1 MVRSIRSL
9 VTQFASVA
17 ALCAAVLALC
27 MSAIAEEGGQQFAD
41 LGRCTLD
48 SGQTIEHCRVGYR
61 TFGTLN
67 PAADNAVLMPTFLNG
82 RTEDLLSLVGSQPS
96 RTRLIDSSKYYAV
109 LLDSLGDGVSS
120 SPSNSDDQKG
130 ADFPA
135 ITERDMVRAE
145 YRAVTEVLHLKH
157 AHAVIGLSM
166 GGEQTFEW
174 AVTYP
179 EFFDLAVAIIG
190 TPQLTSYDLFSH
202 TITLDAMLADPDYK
216 DGKYGTKQPALTL
229 ANELLKMEGTTPQY
243 RVEHTER
250 KDLPA
255 LLEEARRPE
264 RQDANDRM
272 WQLKAVLAHDVL
284 RGKSIEEAAKTS
296 RAKWLVIVSAHDHL
310 VYPGPALAWA
320 KAAGAETYISDTPC
334 GHMIMECDGEQ
345 VSQRVEKFLA
355 Q

>member
-1 MVRSIRSL
+1 VRR
-9 VTQFASVA
+9 FARAFMMGA
-17 ALCAAVLALC
+17 ALLFAAVPVLAEDG
-27 MSAIAEEGGQQFAD
+27 AQQFAD
-41 LGRCTLD
+41 LGHCTLD
-48 SGQTIEHCRVGYR
+48 SGQTINHCRVGYR

-67 PAADNAVLMPTFLNG
+67 AAGDNAVLMPTWLNG
-82 RTEDLLSLVGSQPS
+82 RTEDLLALVGSTPS
-96 RTRLIDSSKYYAV
+96 KTRLIDTTKFYVV
-109 LLDSLGDGVSS
+109 LLDALGDGVSS
-120 SPSNSDDQKG
+120 SPSNSDDQKR
-130 ADFPA
+130 ADFPE

-157 AHAVIGLSM
+157 AHAVVGISM

-179 EFFDLAVAIIG
+179 EFFDLAVPIIG
-190 TPQLTSYDLFSH
+190 TPQPTSYDLLSH
-202 TITLDAMLADPDYK
+202 TIAEDAMLADPDYK
-216 DGKYGTKQPALTL
+216 DGKYGEKQPALKL
-229 ANELLKMEGTTPQY
+229 ANELLMMQLSTPQF

-250 KDLPA
+250 KDFSA
-255 LLEEARRPE
+255 LLEEARNPE

-284 RGKSIEEAAKTS
+284 RGKSMDEVAKAT
-296 RAKWLVIVSAHDHL
+296 RAKWLVIVSAHDHS

-334 GHMIMECDGEQ
+334 GHLIMECDAEQ
-345 VSQRVEKFLA
+345 ITQRVEKFLT

>member
-1 MVRSIRSL
+1 MMG
-9 VTQFASVA
+9 A
-17 ALCAAVLALC
+17 ALLLAAV
-27 MSAIAEEGGQQFAD
+27 SVFAEDGAQQFAD
-41 LGRCTLD
+41 LGHCTLD
-48 SGQTIEHCRVGYR
+48 SGQTINHCRVGYR

-67 PAADNAVLMPTFLNG
+67 AAGDNAVLMPTWLNG
-82 RTEDLLSLVGSQPS
+82 RTEDLLSLVGSTPS
-96 RTRLIDSSKYYAV
+96 KTRIIDTTKFYVV
-109 LLDSLGDGVSS
+109 LLDALGDGVSS

-145 YRAVTEVLHLKH
+145 YRAVTETLHLKH
-157 AHAVIGLSM
+157 AHAVVGVSM

-179 EFFDLAVAIIG
+179 EFFDLAVPIIG
-190 TPQLTSYDLFSH
+190 TPQPTSYDLLSH
-202 TITLDAMLADPDYK
+202 TIAEDAMLADPDYK
-216 DGKYGTKQPALTL
+216 DGKYGEKQPALKL
-229 ANELLKMEGTTPQY
+229 ANELLVMQLSTPQF

-250 KDLPA
+250 KDFSA
-255 LLEEARRPE
+255 LLEEARKPE

-284 RGKSIEEAAKTS
+284 RGKSMDEVAKAT
-296 RAKWLVIVSAHDHL
+296 RAKWLVIVSAHDHS

-334 GHMIMECDGEQ
+334 GHLIMECDAEQ
-345 VSQRVEKFLA
+345 VTQRVERFLA

>member
-1 MVRSIRSL
+1 MRR
-9 VTQFASVA
+9 FARAFMMGA
-17 ALCAAVLALC
+17 ALLFAAVPVLAEDG
-27 MSAIAEEGGQQFAD
+27 AQQFAD
-41 LGRCTLD
+41 LGHCTLD
-48 SGQTIEHCRVGYR
+48 SGQTINHCRVGYR

-67 PAADNAVLMPTFLNG
+67 AAGDNAVLMPTWLNG
-82 RTEDLLSLVGSQPS
+82 RTEDLLALVGSTPS
-96 RTRLIDSSKYYAV
+96 KTRLIDTTKFYVV
-109 LLDSLGDGVSS
+109 LLDALGDGVSS
-120 SPSNSDDQKG
+120 SPSNSDDQKR
-130 ADFPA
+130 ADFPE

-157 AHAVIGLSM
+157 AHAVVGISM

-179 EFFDLAVAIIG
+179 EFFDLAVPIIG
-190 TPQLTSYDLFSH
+190 TPQPTSYDLLSH
-202 TITLDAMLADPDYK
+202 TIAEDAMLADPDYK
-216 DGKYGTKQPALTL
+216 DGKYGEKQPALKL
-229 ANELLKMEGTTPQY
+229 ANELLVMQLSTPQF

-250 KDLPA
+250 KDFSA
-255 LLEEARRPE
+255 LLEEARNPE

-284 RGKSIEEAAKTS
+284 RGKSMDEVAKAT
-296 RAKWLVIVSAHDHL
+296 RAKWLVIVSAHDHS

-334 GHMIMECDGEQ
+334 GHLIMECDAEQ
-345 VSQRVEKFLA
+345 ITQRVEKFLT

>member
-1 MVRSIRSL
+1 VKR
-9 VTQFASVA
+9 FAPVA
-17 ALCAAVLALC
+17 VLCAALLTAC
-27 MSAIAEEGGQQFAD
+27 IPAMAEEGAQQFAD

-67 PAADNAVLMPTFLNG
+67 AAGDNAVLMATWLNG
-82 RTEDLLSLVGSQPS
+82 RSEDMLSLAGSAPS
-96 RTRLIDSSKYYAV
+96 KSRLIDTTKYYAV
-109 LLDSLGDGVSS
+109 LLDALGNGVSS

-130 ADFPA
+130 ANFPA

-157 AHAVIGLSM
+157 AHAVIGISL

-179 EFFDLAVAIIG
+179 EFFDLAVPIAG
-190 TPQLTSYDLFSH
+190 TPQLTSYDLLSH

-216 DGKYGTKQPALTL
+216 DGKYGEKQPPLKL
-229 ANELLKMEGTTPQY
+229 ANELLMMELTTPQY
-243 RVEHTER
+243 RVEHTDR
-250 KDLPA
+250 KDFPA
-255 LLEEARRPE
+255 LLEEARKPE

-284 RGKSIEEAAKTS
+284 RGKSIEDVAKGA

-320 KAAGAETYISDTPC
+320 KAVDAETYISDTPC
-334 GHMIMECDGEQ
+334 GHVLMECDAEQ

>member
-1 MVRSIRSL
+1 MKL
-9 VTQFASVA
+9 FTCLFMMAA
-17 ALCAAVLALC
+17 ALSAAVPA
-27 MSAIAEEGGQQFAD
+27 SAQDGAQQFAD

-48 SGQTIEHCRVGYR
+48 SGQTIEHCRVGFR

-67 PAADNAVLMPTFLNG
+67 AAGDNAVLMPTWLNG
-82 RTEDLLSLVGSQPS
+82 RTEDMLALVGSAPS
-96 RTRLIDSSKYYAV
+96 PTRLIDTTKFYAV
-109 LLDSLGDGVSS
+109 LLDALGDGVSS
-120 SPSNSDDQKG
+120 SPSNSDVQKG
-130 ADFPA
+130 VEFPA

-157 AHAVIGLSM
+157 AHAVIGISM

-179 EFFDLAVAIIG
+179 EFFDLAVPIAG
-190 TPQLTSYDLFSH
+190 TPQPTSYDLLSH
-202 TITLDAMLADPDYK
+202 TITEDAMLADPEYK
-216 DGKYGTKQPALTL
+216 GGKYGEKQPALTL
-229 ANELLKMEGTTPQY
+229 ANELLKMELTTPQY

-250 KDLPA
+250 KDFPA
-255 LLEEARRPE
+255 LLEEARKPE

-272 WQLKAVLAHDVL
+272 WQLKAVLALDVP
-284 RGKSIEEAAKTS
+284 RGKPLDEVAKAT

-320 KAAGAETYISDTPC
+320 KAAGAESYISDTPC
-334 GHMIMECDGEQ
+334 GHVLMECDAEQ
-345 VSQRVEKFLA
+345 ISQRVERFLA

>member
-1 MVRSIRSL
+1 VRRFARAFMVG
-9 VTQFASVA
+9 A
-17 ALCAAVLALC
+17 ALLFAVLPVL
-27 MSAIAEEGGQQFAD
+27 AEDGAQQFAD
-41 LGRCTLD
+41 LGHCTLD
-48 SGQTIEHCRVGYR
+48 SGQTINHCRVGYR

-67 PAADNAVLMPTFLNG
+67 AAGDNAVLMPTWLNG
-82 RTEDLLSLVGSQPS
+82 RTEDLLSLVGSTPS
-96 RTRLIDSSKYYAV
+96 KTRLIDTTKFYVV
-109 LLDSLGDGVSS
+109 LLDALGDGVSS
-120 SPSNSDDQKG
+120 SPSNSDDQKR
-130 ADFPA
+130 ADFPE

-157 AHAVIGLSM
+157 AHAVVGISM

-179 EFFDLAVAIIG
+179 EFFDLAVPIIG
-190 TPQLTSYDLFSH
+190 TPQPTSYDLLSH
-202 TITLDAMLADPDYK
+202 TIAEDAMLADPDYK
-216 DGKYGTKQPALTL
+216 DGKYGEKQPALKL
-229 ANELLKMEGTTPQY
+229 ANELLMMQLSTPQF

-250 KDLPA
+250 KDFSA
-255 LLEEARRPE
+255 LLEEARNPE

-284 RGKSIEEAAKTS
+284 RGKSMDEVAKAT
-296 RAKWLVIVSAHDHL
+296 RAKWLVIVSAHDHS

-334 GHMIMECDGEQ
+334 GHLIMECDAEQ
-345 VSQRVEKFLA
+345 ITQRVEKFLT

>member
-1 MVRSIRSL
+1 VKR
-9 VTQFASVA
+9 FACVVIMIA
-17 ALCAAVLALC
+17 ALSAAGVPAV
-27 MSAIAEEGGQQFAD
+27 AEDGAQQFAD

-67 PAADNAVLMPTFLNG
+67 AAGDNAVLMPTWLNG
-82 RTEDLLSLVGSQPS
+82 RTEDLLGLVGSEPS
-96 RTRLIDSSKYYAV
+96 KTRLIDSTKFYAV
-109 LLDSLGDGVSS
+109 LLDALGDGVSS
-120 SPSNSDDQKG
+120 SPSNSDVQKG
-130 ADFPA
+130 AEFPA

-157 AHAVIGLSM
+157 AHAVIGISM

-179 EFFDLAVAIIG
+179 EFFDMAVPIAG
-190 TPQLTSYDLFSH
+190 TPQPTSYDLLSH
-202 TITLDAMLADPDYK
+202 TITEDAMLADPDYK
-216 DGKYGTKQPALTL
+216 GGKYGEKQPELKL
-229 ANELLKMEGTTPQY
+229 ANELLTMELTTPQF

-250 KDLPA
+250 KDFPA
-255 LLEEARRPE
+255 LLDEARKPE

-272 WQLKAVLAHDVL
+272 WQLKAVLALDVL
-284 RGKSIEEAAKTS
+284 RGKPMDEVAKAT

-334 GHMIMECDGEQ
+334 GHVLMECDAEQ
-345 VSQRVEKFLA
+345 VSQRVERFLA

>member
-1 MVRSIRSL
+1 M
-9 VTQFASVA
+9 
-17 ALCAAVLALC
+17 
-27 MSAIAEEGGQQFAD
+27 AEEGAQQFAD

-61 TFGTLN
+61 TFGALN
-67 PAADNAVLMPTFLNG
+67 AAGDNAVLMPTWLNG
-82 RTEDLLSLVGSQPS
+82 RSEDMLSLVGSAPGKS
-96 RTRLIDSSKYYAV
+96 RLIDTTKYYAV
-109 LLDSLGDGVSS
+109 LLDALGDGVSS
-120 SPSNSDDQKG
+120 SPSNSGDQKG
-130 ADFPA
+130 AEFPA

-157 AHAVIGLSM
+157 AHAVMGISM

-179 EFFDLAVAIIG
+179 EFFDLAVPIAG
-190 TPQLTSYDLFSH
+190 TPQLTSYDLLSH

-216 DGKYGTKQPALTL
+216 DGKYGEKQPQLKL
-229 ANELLKMEGTTPQY
+229 ANELLMMELTTPQF

-250 KDLPA
+250 KDFPA
-255 LLEEARRPE
+255 LLEEARKPG

-272 WQLKAVLAHDVL
+272 WQLKAVLAQDVL
-284 RGKSIEEAAKTS
+284 RGKSIEEVAKGT

-310 VYPGPALAWA
+310 VYPAPALAWA
-320 KAAGAETYISDTPC
+320 RAVDAETYISDTPC
-334 GHMIMECDGEQ
+334 GHVLMGCDAEQ

>member
-1 MVRSIRSL
+1 MTR
-9 VTQFASVA
+9 FASA
-17 ALCAAVLALC
+17 ALLCALLAVWVPA
-27 MSAIAEEGGQQFAD
+27 SAEEGAQQFAD

-61 TFGTLN
+61 VFGTLN
-67 PAADNAVLMPTFLNG
+67 AAGDNAVLMPTFLNG

-96 RTRLIDSSKYYAV
+96 KTRLIDTAKDYAV
-109 LLDSLGDGVSS
+109 LLDALGDGVSS

-130 ADFPA
+130 AAFPA

-145 YRAVTEVLHLKH
+145 FRAVTETLHLKH
-157 AHAVIGLSM
+157 ARAVIGISM
-166 GGEQTFEW
+166 GAEQTFEW

-179 EFFDLAVAIIG
+179 EFFDLAVSIVG
-190 TPQLTSYDLFSH
+190 TPQLTSYDLLSH
-202 TITLDAMLADPDYK
+202 TITEDAILADPDYK
-216 DGKYGTKQPALTL
+216 DGKYTKEPGLKL
-229 ANELLKMEGTTPQY
+229 ANELGKMQATTPQY
-243 RVEHTER
+243 RVEHTEP
-250 KDLPA
+250 KELPA
-255 LLEEARRPE
+255 LLEDARKPQ

-272 WQLKAVLAHDVL
+272 WQLRAVLAHDVL
-284 RGKSIEEAAKTS
+284 RRKSIEETAKAS
-296 RAKWLVIVSAHDHL
+296 RAKWLVIVSAHDHN

-334 GHMIMECDGEQ
+334 GHMIMECDAEQ

>member
-1 MVRSIRSL
+1 VRR
-9 VTQFASVA
+9 FARAFMMGA
-17 ALCAAVLALC
+17 ALLFAAVPVLAEDG
-27 MSAIAEEGGQQFAD
+27 AQQFAD
-41 LGRCTLD
+41 LGHCTLD
-48 SGQTIEHCRVGYR
+48 SGQTINHCRVGYR

-67 PAADNAVLMPTFLNG
+67 AAGDNAVLMPTWLNG
-82 RTEDLLSLVGSQPS
+82 RTEDLLALVGSTPS
-96 RTRLIDSSKYYAV
+96 KTRLIDTTKFYVV
-109 LLDSLGDGVSS
+109 LLDALGDGVSS
-120 SPSNSDDQKG
+120 SPSNSDDQKR
-130 ADFPA
+130 ADFPE

-157 AHAVIGLSM
+157 AHAVVGISM

-179 EFFDLAVAIIG
+179 EFFDLAVPIIG
-190 TPQLTSYDLFSH
+190 TPQPTSYDLLSH
-202 TITLDAMLADPDYK
+202 TIAEDAMLADPDYK
-216 DGKYGTKQPALTL
+216 DGKYGEKQPALKL
-229 ANELLKMEGTTPQY
+229 ANELLVMQLSTPQF

-250 KDLPA
+250 KDFSA
-255 LLEEARRPE
+255 LLEEARNPE

-284 RGKSIEEAAKTS
+284 RGKSMDEVAKAT
-296 RAKWLVIVSAHDHL
+296 RAKWLVIVSAHDHS

-334 GHMIMECDGEQ
+334 GHLIMECDAEQ
-345 VSQRVEKFLA
+345 ITQRVEKFLT

>member
-1 MVRSIRSL
+1 VRRFSRACMVG
-9 VTQFASVA
+9 A
-17 ALCAAVLALC
+17 ALLFAVAPVLAEDG
-27 MSAIAEEGGQQFAD
+27 AQQFAD
-41 LGRCTLD
+41 LGHCALD
-48 SGQTIEHCRVGYR
+48 SGQTINHCRVGYR

-67 PAADNAVLMPTFLNG
+67 AVGDNAVLMPTWLNG
-82 RTEDLLSLVGSQPS
+82 RTDDLLSLVGSAPS
-96 RTRLIDSSKYYAV
+96 KTRLIDTTKFYVV

-130 ADFPA
+130 AEFPS

-157 AHAVIGLSM
+157 AHAVVGVSM

-179 EFFDLAVAIIG
+179 EFFDLAVPIIA
-190 TPQLTSYDLFSH
+190 TPQLTSYDLLSH
-202 TITLDAMLADPDYK
+202 TIAEDAMLADPDYK
-216 DGKYGTKQPALTL
+216 DGKYGEKQPALKL
-229 ANELLKMEGTTPQY
+229 ANELLKMQLSTPQY
-243 RVEHTER
+243 RVTHTDR
-250 KDLPA
+250 KDFPA
-255 LLEEARRPE
+255 LLEEARKPE

-272 WQLKAVLAHDVL
+272 WQLKAVLGQDVL
-284 RGKSIEEAAKTS
+284 RGKSMDEVAKAT
-296 RAKWLVIVSAHDHL
+296 RAKWLVIVSAHDHI

-334 GHMIMECDGEQ
+334 GHMIMECDAEQ

-355 Q
+355 QQ

>member
-1 MVRSIRSL
+1 VKL
-9 VTQFASVA
+9 FACLFMMAAALSVA
-17 ALCAAVLALC
+17 AVPAAAQD
-27 MSAIAEEGGQQFAD
+27 SAQQFAD

-48 SGQTIEHCRVGYR
+48 SGQTIEHCRLGFR

-67 PAADNAVLMPTFLNG
+67 AAGDNAVLMPTWLNG
-82 RTEDLLSLVGSQPS
+82 RTEDMLALVGSAPS
-96 RTRLIDSSKYYAV
+96 PTRLIDTTKFYAV
-109 LLDSLGDGVSS
+109 LLDALGDGVSS
-120 SPSNSDDQKG
+120 SPSNSDVQKG
-130 ADFPA
+130 VEFPA

-157 AHAVIGLSM
+157 AHAVIGISM

-179 EFFDLAVAIIG
+179 EFFDLAVPIAG
-190 TPQLTSYDLFSH
+190 TPQPTSYDLLSH
-202 TITLDAMLADPDYK
+202 TITEDAMLADPDYK
-216 DGKYGTKQPALTL
+216 GGKYGEKQPALTL
-229 ANELLKMEGTTPQY
+229 ANELLKMELTTPQY

-250 KDLPA
+250 KDFPA
-255 LLEEARRPE
+255 LLEEARKPE

-272 WQLKAVLAHDVL
+272 WQLKAVLALDVL
-284 RGKSIEEAAKTS
+284 RGKPLDEVAKTT

-320 KAAGAETYISDTPC
+320 KAAGAESYISDTPC
-334 GHMIMECDGEQ
+334 GHSLMECDAAQ
-345 VSQRVEKFLA
+345 ISQRVEKFLA

>member
-1 MVRSIRSL
+1 MRRFARAFMVG
-9 VTQFASVA
+9 A
-17 ALCAAVLALC
+17 ALLFAVLPVL
-27 MSAIAEEGGQQFAD
+27 AEDGAQQFAD
-41 LGRCTLD
+41 LGHCTLD
-48 SGQTIEHCRVGYR
+48 SGQTINHCRVGYR

-67 PAADNAVLMPTFLNG
+67 AAGDNAVLMPTWLNG
-82 RTEDLLSLVGSQPS
+82 RTEDLLSLVGSTPS
-96 RTRLIDSSKYYAV
+96 KTRLIDTTKFYVV
-109 LLDSLGDGVSS
+109 LLDALGDGVSS
-120 SPSNSDDQKG
+120 SPSNSDDQKRS
-130 ADFPA
+130 DFPE

-157 AHAVIGLSM
+157 AHAVVGISM

-179 EFFDLAVAIIG
+179 EFFDLAVPIIG
-190 TPQLTSYDLFSH
+190 TPQPTSYDLLSH
-202 TITLDAMLADPDYK
+202 TIAEDAMLADPDYK
-216 DGKYGTKQPALTL
+216 DGKYGEKQPALKL
-229 ANELLKMEGTTPQY
+229 ANELLVMQLSTPQF

-250 KDLPA
+250 KDFSA
-255 LLEEARRPE
+255 LLEEARNPE

-284 RGKSIEEAAKTS
+284 RGKSMDEVAKAT
-296 RAKWLVIVSAHDHL
+296 RAKWLVIVSAHDHS

-334 GHMIMECDGEQ
+334 GHLIMECDAEQ
-345 VSQRVEKFLA
+345 ITQRVEKFLT

>member
-1 MVRSIRSL
+1 VRR
-9 VTQFASVA
+9 FACAFMMGA
-17 ALCAAVLALC
+17 ALLLAAV
-27 MSAIAEEGGQQFAD
+27 SVFAEDGAQQFAD
-41 LGRCTLD
+41 LGHCTLD
-48 SGQTIEHCRVGYR
+48 SGQTINHCRVGYR

-67 PAADNAVLMPTFLNG
+67 AAGDNAVLMPTWLNG
-82 RTEDLLSLVGSQPS
+82 RTEDLLSLVGSTPS
-96 RTRLIDSSKYYAV
+96 KTRLIDTTKFYVV
-109 LLDSLGDGVSS
+109 LLDALGDGVSS

-145 YRAVTEVLHLKH
+145 YRAVTETLHLKH
-157 AHAVIGLSM
+157 AHAVVGVSM

-179 EFFDLAVAIIG
+179 EFFDLAVPIIG
-190 TPQLTSYDLFSH
+190 TPQPTSYDLLSH
-202 TITLDAMLADPDYK
+202 TIAEDAMLADPDYK
-216 DGKYGTKQPALTL
+216 DGKYGEKQPALKL
-229 ANELLKMEGTTPQY
+229 ANELLVMQLSTPQF

-250 KDLPA
+250 KDFSA
-255 LLEEARRPE
+255 LLEEARKPE

-284 RGKSIEEAAKTS
+284 RGKSMDEVAKAT
-296 RAKWLVIVSAHDHL
+296 RAKWLVIVSAHDHS

-334 GHMIMECDGEQ
+334 GHLIMECDAEQ
-345 VSQRVEKFLA
+345 VTQRVERFLA

>member
-1 MVRSIRSL
+1 MRR
-9 VTQFASVA
+9 FARALMMSA
-17 ALCAAVLALC
+17 ALLLAAAPVLAEDG
-27 MSAIAEEGGQQFAD
+27 AQQFAD
-41 LGRCTLD
+41 LGHCTLD
-48 SGQTIEHCRVGYR
+48 SGQAINHCRVGYR

-67 PAADNAVLMPTFLNG
+67 AAGDNAVLMPTWLNG
-82 RTEDLLSLVGSQPS
+82 RTEDLLSLVGSAPS
-96 RTRLIDSSKYYAV
+96 KTRLIDTTKFYVV
-109 LLDSLGDGVSS
+109 LLDALGDGVSS
-120 SPSNSDDQKG
+120 SPSNSDDQKR
-130 ADFPA
+130 ADFPE

-157 AHAVIGLSM
+157 AHAVVGISM

-179 EFFDLAVAIIG
+179 EFFDLAVPIIG
-190 TPQLTSYDLFSH
+190 TPQPTSYDLLSH
-202 TITLDAMLADPDYK
+202 TIAEDAMLADPDYK
-216 DGKYGTKQPALTL
+216 DGKYGEKQPALKL
-229 ANELLKMEGTTPQY
+229 ANELLEMQLSTPQF

-250 KDLPA
+250 KDFSA
-255 LLEEARRPE
+255 LLEEARKPG

-284 RGKSIEEAAKTS
+284 RGKSMDEVAKAT
-296 RAKWLVIVSAHDHL
+296 RAKWLVIVSAHDHS

-334 GHMIMECDGEQ
+334 GHLIMECDAEQ
-345 VSQRVEKFLA
+345 VTQRVEKFLA

>member
-1 MVRSIRSL
+1 VKRFAPVAVLCAGLS
-9 VTQFASVA
+9 FASLSAVA
-17 ALCAAVLALC
+17 EDGA
-27 MSAIAEEGGQQFAD
+27 QQFAD

-67 PAADNAVLMPTFLNG
+67 AAGDNAVLMPTWLNG
-82 RTEDLLSLVGSQPS
+82 RTEDLLSLVGSAPGK
-96 RTRLIDSSKYYAV
+96 TRLIDTTKYYAV
-109 LLDSLGDGVSS
+109 LLDALGDGVSS
-120 SPSNSDDQKG
+120 SPSNSDEQKG
-130 ADFPA
+130 VSFPS

-157 AHAVIGLSM
+157 AHAVIGISM

-179 EFFDLAVAIIG
+179 EFFALAVPIAG
-190 TPQLTSYDLFSH
+190 TPQLTSYDLLSH

-216 DGKYGTKQPALTL
+216 DGKYGEKQPPLKL
-229 ANELLKMEGTTPQY
+229 ANELLKMEVTTPQF
-243 RVEHTER
+243 RVEHTDR
-250 KDLPA
+250 KDFPA
-255 LLEEARRPE
+255 LLEEARKPE

-284 RGKSIEEAAKTS
+284 RGKSIEEVAKGT

-310 VYPGPALAWA
+310 VYPAPALAWV
-320 KAAGAETYISDTPC
+320 KAVAAETYISDTPC
-334 GHMIMECDGEQ
+334 GHVLMECDAEQ

>member
-1 MVRSIRSL
+1 VKRFACL
-9 VTQFASVA
+9 VMMAAVLSVA
-17 ALCAAVLALC
+17 ARPGV
-27 MSAIAEEGGQQFAD
+27 AEEGAQQFAD

-67 PAADNAVLMPTFLNG
+67 AAGDNAVLMPTWLNG
-82 RTEDLLSLVGSQPS
+82 RTEDMLALVGSEPS
-96 RTRLIDSSKYYAV
+96 QSRLIDITKFYAV
-109 LLDSLGDGVSS
+109 LLDALGDGASS
-120 SPSNSDDQKG
+120 SPSNSDVQKG

-157 AHAVIGLSM
+157 AHAVMGISM

-179 EFFDLAVAIIG
+179 EFFDLAVPIAG
-190 TPQLTSYDLFSH
+190 TPQPTSYDLLSH
-202 TITLDAMLADPDYK
+202 TITEDAMLADPDYK
-216 DGKYGTKQPALTL
+216 GGKYGEKQPALKL
-229 ANELLKMEGTTPQY
+229 ANELLKMELTTPQF

-250 KDLPA
+250 KDFPA
-255 LLEEARRPE
+255 LLDEARKPE

-272 WQLKAVLAHDVL
+272 WQLKAVLALDVL
-284 RGKSIEEAAKTS
+284 RGKPMDEVAKGT

-320 KAAGAETYISDTPC
+320 KAVGAEIYISNTPC
-334 GHMIMECDGEQ
+334 GHVLMECDAEQ
-345 VSQRVEKFLA
+345 VSQRVERFLA

>member
-1 MVRSIRSL
+1 VRRFARAFMVG
-9 VTQFASVA
+9 A
-17 ALCAAVLALC
+17 ALLFAVLPVL
-27 MSAIAEEGGQQFAD
+27 AEDGAQQFAD
-41 LGRCTLD
+41 LGHCTLD
-48 SGQTIEHCRVGYR
+48 SGQTINHCRVGYR

-67 PAADNAVLMPTFLNG
+67 AAGDNAVLMPTWLNG
-82 RTEDLLSLVGSQPS
+82 RTEDLLSLVGSTPS
-96 RTRLIDSSKYYAV
+96 KTRLIDTTKFYVV
-109 LLDSLGDGVSS
+109 LLDALGDGVSS
-120 SPSNSDDQKG
+120 SPSNSDDQKR
-130 ADFPA
+130 ADFPE

-157 AHAVIGLSM
+157 AHAVVGISM

-179 EFFDLAVAIIG
+179 EFFDLAVPIIG
-190 TPQLTSYDLFSH
+190 TPQPTSYDLLSH
-202 TITLDAMLADPDYK
+202 TIAEDAMLADPDYK
-216 DGKYGTKQPALTL
+216 DGKYGEKQPALKL
-229 ANELLKMEGTTPQY
+229 ANELLVMQLSTPQF

-250 KDLPA
+250 KDFSA
-255 LLEEARRPE
+255 LLEEARNPE

-284 RGKSIEEAAKTS
+284 RGKSMDEVAKAT
-296 RAKWLVIVSAHDHL
+296 RAKWLVIVSAHDHS

-334 GHMIMECDGEQ
+334 GHLIMECDAEQ
-345 VSQRVEKFLA
+345 ITQRVEKFLA